1 MPSLEEHMDAA
12 YELPPEWQSWLAT
25 DPDDDQHTMLTSDG
39 RELHTKF
46 GPPPEPETPWRI
58 ENDHV
63 ATWALR
69 KLAAAE
75 AEQARVKELAMAEI
89 QRIEEWEAKELRRPT
104 RDADF
109 FRGHLAAYWRR
120 EMAAVLEPL
129 IEKGMTPEEAWEQVR
144 KKSRSLPTG
153 KLVARRT
160 PAGVEVVDEEQFV
173 RWAQENGYEGL
184 LRAKPAL
191 DAIKKL
197 PVVDGEV
204 VIHGPT
210 LPDTEPDAWTV
221 PGVKVKPTEFRYE
234 AKPDTPP
241 LV

>member
-12 YELPPEWQSWLAT
+12 YELPPEWQEWL
-25 DPDDDQHTMLTSDG
+25 DGPDERLKDMSIVGEVTT
-39 RELHTKF
+39 EPV
-46 GPPPEPETPWRI
+46 PPPDVAWRI

-75 AEQARVKELAMAEI
+75 VEQARISELADAQIE
-89 QRIEEWEAKELRRPT
+89 RIIDWRTKELRKPK
-104 RDADF
+104 RDEEF
-109 FRGHLAAYWRR
+109 FRGHLSAYWRR
-120 EMAAVLEPL
+120 EMAALLEPL
-129 IEKGMTPEEAWEQVR
+129 IEKGMTPEEAWEAVR

-160 PAGVEVVDEEQFV
+160 PAGVEVVDEEAFV
-173 RWAQENGYEGL
+173 RWAQENGYEEL

-197 PVVDGEV
+197 PVYDGGVYVEV
-204 VIHGPT
+204 PHDPAK
-210 LPDTEPDAWTV
+210 EPAEAPETFPV
-221 PGVKVKPTEFRYE
+221 PGVKVKPVEFRYD
-234 AKPDTPP
+234 AKPD
-241 LV
+241 VEGGG

>member
-12 YELPPEWQSWLAT
+12 YELPPEWQEWLDAEPGEGIESIDHDHGT
-25 DPDDDQHTMLTSDG
+25 YEVDRLRPD
-39 RELHTKF
+39 
-46 GPPPEPETPWRI
+46 TPWRI

-75 AEQARVKELAMAEI
+75 AEQKRIKDLAMAEI

-109 FRGHLAAYWRR
+109 FRGHLSAYWRR
-120 EMAAVLEPL
+120 EMAALLEPL
-129 IEKGMTPEEAWEQVR
+129 IEKGMTPEGAWETVK

-153 KLVARRT
+153 KLTARRT

-173 RWAQENGYEGL
+173 RWAEENGYSEL
-184 LRAKPAL
+184 LRSKPAL
-191 DAIKKL
+191 DVLKKL
-197 PVVDGEV
+197 PVEDDHLTVRANLVASEDEDGR
-204 VIHGPT
+204 IP
-210 LPDTEPDAWTV
+210 V
-221 PGVKVKPTEFRYE
+221 PGVKVKPTEFRYD

>member
-12 YELPPEWQSWLAT
+12 YELPPEWRAWLDR
-25 DPDDDQHTMLTSDG
+25 DPDGITEDLGNGHFAIHG
-39 RELHTKF
+39 AVA
-46 GPPPEPETPWRI
+46 EPTTPWRI

-75 AEQARVKELAMAEI
+75 RETLRLIDLATAEMERIKEWLE
-89 QRIEEWEAKELRRPT
+89 RESRRPA
-104 RDADF
+104 RDAEF
-109 FRGHLAAYWRR
+109 FRGHLSAYWRR
-120 EMAAVLEPL
+120 EMAAELEPL

-153 KLVARRT
+153 KLTARRT

-173 RWAQENGYEGL
+173 RWAQENGYEEL

-197 PVVDGEV
+197 PVEGSSVEV
-204 VIHGPT
+204 VADGVRYP
-210 LPDTEPDAWTV
+210 V
-221 PGVKVKPTEFRYE
+221 PGVKVKPTEFRYD